1 MNRLAVLTFPNQT
14 KIDEAIRALRKLH
27 SGPGIKLYAS
37 AVVTK
42 NADGK
47 LKVQEITKEGHGGIA
62 VGALIGALAGL
73 PAGPAASAIIA
84 AGGAVIGN
92 AADLIA
98 QDDFKEF
105 ANNIADNVVP
115 GGAAIVA
122 DVAEDNLVAFK
133 AMMQAVGGGVLTSAC
148 NNPQTNSPVVKET

>member
-1 MNRLAVLTFPNQT
+1 MSNRTLRDSCSDREIANESTRCIDLTFPNQT

-27 SGPGIKLYAS
+27 SGSGIKLYAS
-37 AVVTK
+37 AVLTK

-47 LKVQEITKEGHGGIA
+47 LSVQKITKEGHGGTA

-73 PAGPAASAIIA
+73 PAGPAAAAIMV

-98 QDDFKEF
+98 EADFKEF
-105 ANNIADNVVP
+105 ANNIRRIADSTPTSRDVSEVP
-115 GGAAIVA
+115 TT
-122 DVAEDNLVAFK
+122 D
-133 AMMQAVGGGVLTSAC
+133 
-148 NNPQTNSPVVKET
+148 

>member
-1 MNRLAVLTFPNQT
+1 MKPFGPPGNY
-14 KIDEAIRALRKLH
+14 IRDPASNFTLRPLLRKT
-27 SGPGIKLYAS
+27 PME
-37 AVVTK
+37 
-42 NADGK
+42 K
-47 LKVQEITKEGHGGIA
+47 LKVQEITKEGHGGTA
-62 VGALIGALAGL
+62 VGAFIGALAGL
-73 PAGPAASAIIA
+73 PAGPAASAIMA

-92 AADLIA
+92 AVDLIA

-133 AMMQAVGGGVLTSAC
+133 AMMQAVGGGVLTSPC
-148 NNPQTNSPVVKET
+148 SNPQTNTPVVKET